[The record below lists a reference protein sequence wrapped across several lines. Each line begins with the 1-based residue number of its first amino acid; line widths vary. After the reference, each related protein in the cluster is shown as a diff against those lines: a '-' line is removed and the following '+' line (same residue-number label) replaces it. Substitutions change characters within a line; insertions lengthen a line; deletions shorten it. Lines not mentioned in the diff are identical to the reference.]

1 MNAFT
6 STVKWTEDNLLDDVD
21 AVVQLLFLQERMNV
35 LKERAQVR
43 VTVTVRHDERHAVT

>member
-1 MNAFT
+1 M
-6 STVKWTEDNLLDDVD
+6 KWSEGHLLDDVD

-43 VTVTVRHDERHAVT
+43 VAVTVRHDERHAVT